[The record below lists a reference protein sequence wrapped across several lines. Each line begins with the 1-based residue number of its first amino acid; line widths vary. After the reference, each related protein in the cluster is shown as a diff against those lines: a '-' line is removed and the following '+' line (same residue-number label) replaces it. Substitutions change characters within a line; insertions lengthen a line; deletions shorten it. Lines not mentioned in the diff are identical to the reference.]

1 MNNIIAEIQN
11 HMTKCAGTYGDWYCG
26 IASDPRQRLFVDHN
40 VNEKTDAWIYK
51 DCGTENTARDIER
64 HFLGKGCKGDE
75 GGGDWQTKYV
85 YTYKITS
92 HSRE

>member
-1 MNNIIAEIQN
+1 MNNIITEIQN
-11 HMTKCAGTYGDWYCG
+11 HMAKRGGTYGDWYCG

-40 VNEKTDAWIYK
+40 VSENNDAWIHRDY
-51 DCGTENTARDIER
+51 GTENTARDVER
-64 HFLGKGCKGDE
+64 YFLGKGCKGDE
-75 GGGDWQTKYV
+75 GGGDWQTKHI